1 MSQSRFRFRERFN
14 FFLERQFLKGAH
26 VQLLFVIALIGLIS
40 IVGGLLVV
48 PAGEPTES
56 AGEAFWWAFLRLSD
70 PGYLGD
76 DEGLWRRS
84 VSTLLTV
91 AGYVV
96 FMGSLVAI
104 ITSWLNQK
112 IRTLEQGLTHVTAY
126 KHVVILGWTNRT
138 IHIAAE
144 LFQSS
149 ARVKKFLKRHGAR
162 SLKLIILSSEV
173 TPARLQELRD
183 HPVIGSRAKE
193 IILRSG
199 ESIDREHLQRV
210 DCLNASAIIIP
221 TRSYANKELITPDV
235 ETIKTLLSLNAEASL
250 NGRTDLPYIVA
261 ELQDEN
267 KLKAAMR
274 AWSGPLEVIASD
286 TIISR
291 LVAQNIRHYGLSAI
305 YNELLAHSENNNL
318 YAREFPQAAGKTIS
332 AVKKHFP
339 KAIVLGV
346 VRQESGE
353 FRPFLNTGA
362 DFTILE
368 NDKLVI
374 LARNLDESEWST
386 GPGAGGR
393 ASGRPAT
400 AGAGKATA
408 GPSDAAGVVTATSG
422 TADASVAGAGT
433 HAGVSSDPDDAES
446 GNRSQKLQKF
456 VNPVHTR
463 LLILGWNH
471 HIPSLIRELG
481 TYPNEQFTVTAA
493 SLRPVADREKSIGS
507 LTTAGRVSVDHI
519 LADYIR
525 ESELRS
531 LDPASFDKIVLV
543 SSDKLADEEEADART
558 IVGYT
563 LLEEILDEAGKRPHI
578 LMELADPNNEI
589 LIRQFRSEM
598 IIGPLILS
606 NLLATIAMRR
616 ELNSI
621 YRELFTAGGA
631 EIIFRD
637 PADYGLENSRL
648 TFTELEERAA
658 AHHETALGI
667 TVLGDDSNL
676 PASLLM
682 NPPRGRMLQVN
693 GNTTLVVM
701 STV

>member
-1 MSQSRFRFRERFN
+1 MSQYRFRFRERFN
-14 FFLERQFLKGAH
+14 FFLERQFVKGAH

-40 IVGGLLVV
+40 IVGGLLVL
-48 PAGEPTES
+48 PGGEPTES

-210 DCLNASAIIIP
+210 DCMNASAIIIP

-235 ETIKTLLSLNAEASL
+235 ETIKTLLSLNAEAGL

-318 YAREFPQAAGKTIS
+318 YAREFPQAAGKTMT
-332 AVKKHFP
+332 ALKKHFP

-346 VRQESGE
+346 VRQDAGQYT
-353 FRPFLNTGA
+353 PFLNPGA

-374 LARNLDESEWST
+374 LARNLDESEWSA
-386 GPGAGGR
+386 GPDTGGR

-400 AGAGKATA
+400 AGAG
-408 GPSDAAGVVTATSG
+408 TATTG
-422 TADASVAGAGT
+422 PADASAAGLGADAAV
-433 HAGVSSDPDDAES
+433 HSDRDDAES
-446 GNRSQKLQKF
+446 GTRSQKLQKF

-481 TYPNEQFTVTAA
+481 TYPNEQFTVTATT
-493 SLRPVADREKSIGS
+493 LRPVADREKAIGI
-507 LTTAGRVSVDHI
+507 LTTAGRVSVEHI

-637 PADYGLENSRL
+637 PGDYGLENSRL
-648 TFTELEERAA
+648 TFAELEERAS

-667 TVLGDDSNL
+667 TVPGDDANL

-682 NPPRGRMLQVN
+682 NPPRGRMLHID

>member
-1 MSQSRFRFRERFN
+1 MSYSRFRFRERFN
-14 FFLERQFLKGAH
+14 FFLERQFVKGAH

-40 IVGGLLVV
+40 IVGGLLVL
-48 PAGEPTES
+48 PGGEPTES

-144 LFQSS
+144 LFQST

-210 DCLNASAIIIP
+210 DCMNALAIIIP
-221 TRSYANKELITPDV
+221 SQSYANKELITPDV
-235 ETIKTLLSLNAEASL
+235 ETIKTLLSLNAEAGL

-353 FRPFLNTGA
+353 FRPFLNPGG

-374 LARNLDESEWST
+374 LARNLDESEWSA
-386 GPGAGGR
+386 GQGGAR
-393 ASGRPAT
+393 A
-400 AGAGKATA
+400 AGT
-408 GPSDAAGVVTATSG
+408 DAAV
-422 TADASVAGAGT
+422 
-433 HAGVSSDPDDAES
+433 HSDPDDAES
-446 GNRSQKLQKF
+446 GTRSQKLQKS

-493 SLRPVADREKSIGS
+493 SLRPVADREKAIGR
-507 LTTAGRVSVDHI
+507 LTTAGRVAVEHI

-543 SSDKLADEEEADART
+543 SSDKLLVEEEADART

-563 LLEEILDEAGKRPHI
+563 LLDEILEEAGKRPHV
-578 LMELADPNNEI
+578 LMELSDPNNEI
-589 LIRQFRSEM
+589 LIRHFRSEM

-621 YRELFTAGGA
+621 YRELFTSGGA
-631 EIIFRD
+631 EIIFRS

-648 TFTELEERAA
+648 TFAELEERAS

-667 TVLGDDSNL
+667 TVTGDDANR
-676 PASLLM
+676 PASLVM
-682 NPPRGRMLQVN
+682 NPQRGQMLHVN

>member
-1 MSQSRFRFRERFN
+1 MHP
-14 FFLERQFLKGAH
+14 L
-26 VQLLFVIALIGLIS
+26 
-40 IVGGLLVV
+40 
-48 PAGEPTES
+48 
-56 AGEAFWWAFLRLSD
+56 
-70 PGYLGD
+70 
-76 DEGLWRRS
+76 
-84 VSTLLTV
+84 
-91 AGYVV
+91 
-96 FMGSLVAI
+96 
-104 ITSWLNQK
+104 
-112 IRTLEQGLTHVTAY
+112 
-126 KHVVILGWTNRT
+126 
-138 IHIAAE
+138 
-144 LFQSS
+144 
-149 ARVKKFLKRHGAR
+149 
-162 SLKLIILSSEV
+162 
-173 TPARLQELRD
+173 PAR
-183 HPVIGSRAKE
+183 
-193 IILRSG
+193 
-199 ESIDREHLQRV
+199 
-210 DCLNASAIIIP
+210 
-221 TRSYANKELITPDV
+221 
-235 ETIKTLLSLNAEASL
+235 
-250 NGRTDLPYIVA
+250 
-261 ELQDEN
+261 
-267 KLKAAMR
+267 
-274 AWSGPLEVIASD
+274 
-286 TIISR
+286 
-291 LVAQNIRHYGLSAI
+291 
-305 YNELLAHSENNNL
+305 
-318 YAREFPQAAGKTIS
+318 
-332 AVKKHFP
+332 
-339 KAIVLGV
+339 
-346 VRQESGE
+346 
-353 FRPFLNTGA
+353 
-362 DFTILE
+362 
-368 NDKLVI
+368 
-374 LARNLDESEWST
+374 
-386 GPGAGGR
+386 
-393 ASGRPAT
+393 
-400 AGAGKATA
+400 A
-408 GPSDAAGVVTATSG
+408 GPADAAGVDAATSG
-422 TADASVAGAGT
+422 TADASVAGVGADAAV
-433 HAGVSSDPDDAES
+433 HSDPDDAES
-446 GNRSQKLQKF
+446 GTRSQKLQKF

-543 SSDKLADEEEADART
+543 SSDKLAVEEEADART